1 MNGKDKAFMDTNVVI
16 YLYSQT
22 ETDKR
27 QAVQRIAEDFDC
39 FISTQVINEFCSVYI
54 SKLKVPVD
62 KVRLYVTEMAREFP
76 TVQINQQLILEA
88 LDLHAKYF
96 YNYWDCLMIAAAISA
111 DCTYLFSED
120 MQDGHI
126 IKNKLTIKNIFI

>member
-1 MNGKDKAFMDTNVVI
+1 MDTNVVI

-22 ETDKR
+22 ETDKW
-27 QAVQRIAEDFDC
+27 QAVQRIAGDFDC

-76 TVQINQQLILEA
+76 TVQMKNPALKGGVSSLDRKFIILAGVHTLVTLTLNSCAE
-88 LDLHAKYF
+88 
-96 YNYWDCLMIAAAISA
+96 W
-111 DCTYLFSED
+111 
-120 MQDGHI
+120 I
-126 IKNKLTIKNIFI
+126 I

>member
-22 ETDKR
+22 ETDKW
-27 QAVQRIAEDFDC
+27 QAVQRIAGDFDC

-76 TVQINQQLILEA
+76 TVQIN
-88 LDLHAKYF
+88 
-96 YNYWDCLMIAAAISA
+96 N
-111 DCTYLFSED
+111 LFWKRWIYT
-120 MQDGHI
+120 QNTFTI
-126 IKNKLTIKNIFI
+126 IGIV